1 VNATEEFIVLSVTVK
16 TDFGAPAIE
25 LSVSELYSV
34 DGSGEIVTDYYTVE

>member
-1 VNATEEFIVLSVTVK
+1 MNATEEFTVLSVTVK